1 MLIVYVI
8 IYVNCLCYNSL
19 QIRGGKEMNKNE
31 LLKKKEELI
40 KEYNKEYEE
49 MEYNLSNGT
58 TSDVYEYFC
67 GTLFLIEKH
76 INEIENQLKALN

>member
-1 MLIVYVI
+1 
-8 IYVNCLCYNSL
+8 
-19 QIRGGKEMNKNE
+19 MNKNE
-31 LLKKKEELI
+31 LMKKKEELI

-58 TSDVYEYFC
+58 TSDVIEYFC